1 MKIWTAH
8 ILLFSGTLVLT
19 VHAADYY
26 VSSIHTNRNDLNA
39 GTFPDAPWATMGKV
53 ENESQNFS
61 PGDTV
66 YLERGSVFEI
76 DVSHSASNTSFLKM
90 HAGGTPGQPITVTG
104 SGYGTGALPVIRRT
118 GGTGSPSLIHIQKSY
133 ITVNDIEIDGG
144 NSTYGTHTTGIVIG
158 GHGEDLSNV
167 TIRNLKIHNL
177 GGNLSTYIC
186 GIWVS
191 SFTSNIVSDCL
202 IEGNEVSDYSAHGLN
217 HYSHGPMIN
226 ITWRNNIVR
235 NTYYGGRYPSANSAL
250 QISSGS
256 RGCLFEHNYLE
267 DTTTTESIIFGFGK
281 QMSDSGLNT
290 IRHNII
296 AYSNKYGILFT
307 KDQPGQRLL
316 YDVYENIIYY
326 NSYSGIAVSPYD
338 SYASGTRFR
347 IYNNTFF
354 NNCTAGGD
362 VTRGDIE
369 LEGKSSNTTIEVVN
383 NLIYHR
389 NYSDT
394 VGLSV
399 GSGFNGGLLHRNNLY
414 WHPGGSSIN
423 IVYDRGDHYTVGNV
437 TTFEASA
444 QNTNPFLLDI
454 RALPISTSTSSGV
467 SPDGL
472 KPQTGS
478 PAIYTGTVGIS
489 DADIEGTAISFEERR
504 DIGAYEIFS
513 NARIMLEIVM
523 DEYSTTAMV
532 QDFADWRPRPEF
544 QTNLLVGDWVPLAAS
559 EFTSTYPVSIEGIHF
574 LIWTNLPYKNIF
586 FRVTYEP

>member
-1 MKIWTAH
+1 
-8 ILLFSGTLVLT
+8 
-19 VHAADYY
+19 
-26 VSSIHTNRNDLNA
+26 
-39 GTFPDAPWATMGKV
+39 
-53 ENESQNFS
+53 
-61 PGDTV
+61 
-66 YLERGSVFEI
+66 
-76 DVSHSASNTSFLKM
+76 
-90 HAGGTPGQPITVTG
+90 
-104 SGYGTGALPVIRRT
+104 
-118 GGTGSPSLIHIQKSY
+118 
-133 ITVNDIEIDGG
+133 
-144 NSTYGTHTTGIVIG
+144 
-158 GHGEDLSNV
+158 
-167 TIRNLKIHNL
+167 
-177 GGNLSTYIC
+177 
-186 GIWVS
+186 
-191 SFTSNIVSDCL
+191 
-202 IEGNEVSDYSAHGLN
+202 
-217 HYSHGPMIN
+217 
-226 ITWRNNIVR
+226 
-235 NTYYGGRYPSANSAL
+235 
-250 QISSGS
+250 
-256 RGCLFEHNYLE
+256 
-267 DTTTTESIIFGFGK
+267 
-281 QMSDSGLNT
+281 
-290 IRHNII
+290 
-296 AYSNKYGILFT
+296 
-307 KDQPGQRLL
+307 
-316 YDVYENIIYY
+316 
-326 NSYSGIAVSPYD
+326 
-338 SYASGTRFR
+338 
-347 IYNNTFF
+347 
-354 NNCTAGGD
+354 
-362 VTRGDIE
+362 
-369 LEGKSSNTTIEVVN
+369 
-383 NLIYHR
+383 
-389 NYSDT
+389 
-394 VGLSV
+394 V